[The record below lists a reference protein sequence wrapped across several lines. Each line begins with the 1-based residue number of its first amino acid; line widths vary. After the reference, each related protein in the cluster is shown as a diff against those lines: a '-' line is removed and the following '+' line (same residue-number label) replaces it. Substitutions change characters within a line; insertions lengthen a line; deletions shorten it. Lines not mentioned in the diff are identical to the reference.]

1 MLKAKRL
8 VAMLL
13 TILMTVSL
21 CTVITLA
28 DSGNSFEE
36 TYVDPTG
43 TIQSSAI
50 LVDPKVS
57 KKEDGAE
64 HVAEWDGKFYTFIV
78 GQNVF
83 PTYAKARD
91 AVSLGGQVLLGNG
104 TFGEIDLDRP
114 MQVFG
119 INWNK
124 NPNVVNPEDPTQ
136 LWTLNP
142 EWNEKSS
149 VVTNVIIR
157 AGGISNVGVYGIT
170 ISGRFYDIY
179 RQVSTTKTV
188 LTVENVLLKQN
199 ADVLTKYYTESGTG
213 RTGTNNNYVFM
224 LYNHNAA
231 NNTQSGKFNK
241 DETIFRNLRID
252 VNSLATPCNRLMDE
266 KVSPKIT
273 FDGCYIDTE
282 AWASNKN
289 IPTSPS
295 QIGWWMK
302 WSDYVT
308 DASINIVN
316 SCITGSKGDLFH
328 FEGFNKA
335 NVGFFE
341 GQYTE
346 INICNNLFYN
356 TSSNPFRIYA
366 NSFSK
371 VNFNGNYVVSTA
383 AGKNNTII
391 NWNNAGGDEMGDVIS
406 MRDNTFIGYSG
417 YTNTSATA
425 KNPVDMTGTFIANV
439 ALSPSWINATS
450 TLKPSGNVKY
460 DYYWFD
466 AKRTNSSNAIPAFDI
481 ADAVVDKENMTI
493 SIDLSGKGIEKYTP
507 AVSSSDSG
515 FNYGIYASDAEFSN
529 AADYKSLEPIN
540 ECVLKNYTNYFLFVA
555 KSYDGNLGDVYK
567 LTITKP
573 ANDDVAVNGI
583 IVADPAVE
591 GTDYSVV
598 NNGLVYD
605 INVNREFDAVE
616 FILDTDNE
624 AVAYDVETEEVI
636 NTANFGRYRFENLE
650 LLKTKT
656 VKFVV
661 SNGDSKEYYYINI
674 TRTLNDK
681 CELIWVDDSVT
692 VNGNNLSAVVDGSAT
707 SFEFFTEISIGAIAY
722 VWKDSTVFAADEFGM
737 FTVTGLKTGENV
749 FKFAVKAE
757 NGVNETVYNLT
768 ITKPKNTE
776 CELLGV
782 EGAQLVNG
790 IYTVTTLD
798 AFTINPTVSTGATY
812 KFYSDPNCTKEIGNT
827 VNAGTVVY
835 VKVTSEDG
843 NNVSHTYRID
853 VNKSE
858 EGIAVEGATLAND
871 VFTVKA
877 ADNAKTAELK
887 VTAVGAATYTLYAD
901 KKLSKECG
909 ATVALDQGETNV
921 YAVVKYSNNTTK
933 TFTIKVISNRTAV
946 AYADAANIPAWA
958 KAYVDKLNNSGLGIL
973 KGDDKG
979 NFNPTNNMTRY
990 EIAAVAVRILGVD
1003 ATQYAGVTLSYTD
1016 GIAKWAENYVKA
1028 VTALGIMSG
1037 SNDKDGKLVF
1047 NGTATAT
1054 RAQLAKIIVEIAL
1067 LDSGAAA
1074 NAEAYYAAN
1083 KAAVDAKYASYA
1095 FADEASIQNWAKTY
1109 VKLSVYDGY
1118 FTGSNTN
1125 GQNYFNA
1132 NNNIMRSEIA
1142 AVVERYLGL

>member
-1 MLKAKRL
+1 MFKAKRL
-8 VAMLL
+8 IAMLL
-13 TILMTVSL
+13 AVLMTVSL

-28 DSGNSFEE
+28 DTGNSFED

-43 TIQSSAI
+43 TIQNSAV
-50 LVDPKVS
+50 LVDPKVA
-57 KKEDGAE
+57 KKEEGAQ
-64 HVAEWDGKFYTFIV
+64 HVAEWDGQYYTFTV
-78 GQNVF
+78 GVNVF

-91 AVSLGGQVLLGNG
+91 AVSLNGQVLLGNG
-104 TFGEIDLDRP
+104 NFGEIDLDRP

-149 VVTNVIIR
+149 VVTNIVIR
-157 AGGISNVGVYGIT
+157 AGGISNVGVYGVVM
-170 ISGRFYDIY
+170 SGRFYDIY
-179 RQVSTTKTV
+179 RQISSTKTT
-188 LTVENVLLKQN
+188 LTVGNVLLRQN
-199 ADVLTKYYTESGTG
+199 ADVLTTYYSESGTG
-213 RTGTNNNYVFM
+213 RTGTNNNYIFM
-224 LYNHNAA
+224 LYNRNAA
-231 NNTQSGKFNK
+231 NNTQSGMYNK
-241 DETIFRNLRID
+241 DETIFKNLRID
-252 VNSLATPCNRLMDE
+252 KDSFASPCNRLMDE

-273 FDGCYIDTE
+273 FDGCFIDSE

-316 SCITGSKGDLFH
+316 SCFTGSKGDMFH

-371 VNFNGNYVVSTA
+371 VNFNGNYVVSTST
-383 AGKNNTII
+383 GKSNTII
-391 NWNNAGGDEMGDVIS
+391 SWYNASGDEMGDVIT
-406 MRDNTFIGYSG
+406 MRDNTFIGYSS
-417 YTNTSATA
+417 YNNTASNA
-425 KNPVDMTGTFIANV
+425 KNPIDMTGTFIANV
-439 ALSPSWINATS
+439 AVSPSWINATS

-481 ADAVVDKENMTI
+481 ANAEIDKENMTI
-493 SIDLSGKGIEKYTP
+493 SIELEEKGVEKYVP
-507 AVSSSDSG
+507 AVTSSDSG
-515 FNYGIYASDAEFSN
+515 FSYGLYESDAQFSN
-529 AADYKSLEPIN
+529 AADYKSLEPID
-540 ECVLKNYTNYFLFVA
+540 ELVLENYVNYFVFVA
-555 KSYDGNLGDVYK
+555 KSYDGNFGDIYK
-567 LTITKP
+567 LTVTKP
-573 ANDDVAVNGI
+573 VNDEVTVDGLI
-583 IVADPAVE
+583 IADPAVE
-591 GTDYSVV
+591 GVDYSVV

-605 INVNREFDAVE
+605 VSVNREFDAVE
-616 FILDTDNE
+616 FILDTDYD
-624 AVAYDVETEEVI
+624 AVAYDVETGEVI

-650 LLKTKT
+650 LLKTKSI
-656 VKFVV
+656 KFVV
-661 SNGDSKEYYYINI
+661 TNGTAKEYYYVNI

-681 CELIWVDDSVT
+681 CELLWVDDSVT
-692 VNGNNLSAVVDGSAT
+692 VDGNKLSAVVEGSET
-707 SFEFFTEISIGAIAY
+707 TFEFFTEISVGAIVY
-722 VWKDSTVFAADEFGM
+722 VWQGSSVFTADEFGM
-737 FTVTGLKTGENV
+737 LSISGLETGDNV
-749 FKFAVKAE
+749 FNFAVKAE
-757 NGVNETVYNLT
+757 NGVNESIYTLT

-790 IYTVTTLD
+790 IYTATSLD
-798 AFTINPTVSTGATY
+798 AFTVNPTVSKGATY
-812 KFYSDPNCTKEIGNT
+812 KFYADPACTTVATNV
-827 VNAGTVVY
+827 VNAGSCVY
-835 VKVTSEDG
+835 MVITSEDG
-843 NNVSHTYRID
+843 AHTSHVIRID
-853 VNKSE
+853 VKKAS
-858 EGIAVEGATLAND
+858 EGIAVEGATFAND

-887 VTAVGAATYTLYAD
+887 VTAIGSATYKLYAD
-901 KKLSKECG
+901 KKLSKESG
-909 ATVALDQGETNV
+909 VTVALDQGETNV

-933 TFTIKVISNRTAV
+933 TFTIKVLSNRTAV
-946 AYADAANIPAWA
+946 AYADAGNIPAWA
-958 KAYVDKLNNSGLGIL
+958 KAHIDKLNNSGLGIL

-1003 ATQYAGVTLSYTD
+1003 ATQYAGVTLNYTD
-1016 GIAKWAENYVKA
+1016 SIAKWAENYVKA

-1067 LDSGAAA
+1067 LDTGVAAS
-1074 NAEAYYAAN
+1074 AEAYYTAN
-1083 KAAVDAKYASYA
+1083 KAAIDAKYSSYA
-1095 FADEASIQNWAKTY
+1095 FADDASIQNWAKTY
-1109 VKLSVYDGY
+1109 VKVAVFEGY
-1118 FTGSNTN
+1118 FTGSKTN